1 MPLKSGTRQGCLL
14 SPYLFNIVLE
24 VLARTIRQPRKS
36 RRYKLERKKSKY
48 HYLQRRYIY
57 ISDPREHQSPS
68 ANYLNK
74 KVKLKILVSFL
85 YTKNKWAEKEIM
97 EIAVFT
103 RATNNI
109 KYLRVTLTNQ
119 VKDLD
124 GKTSSL

>member
-1 MPLKSGTRQGCLL
+1 M
-14 SPYLFNIVLE
+14 
-24 VLARTIRQPRKS
+24 
-36 RRYKLERKKSKY
+36 ERKKSKY

-119 VKDLD
+119 VKDVSNKNL
-124 GKTSSL
+124 KCFLRFIFIL